1 MPRAA
6 LFLTSPQ
13 ILFGLLEALLEFG
26 LKAGLEAGHGQL
38 FLVPGGRFDG
48 LEELLV
54 DALFHG
60 LQKKENARS
69 KIITNW

>member
-1 MPRAA
+1 M
-6 LFLTSPQ
+6 
-13 ILFGLLEALLEFG
+13 EFG
-26 LKAGLEAGHGQL
+26 LKAGLKAGHGQL
-38 FLVPGGRFDG
+38 FLGWFDG